1 MSVTTISLT
10 TPEGMRLP
18 ASYIESAAEEAVVV
32 SLTNSIISVDTE
44 SIMKYE
50 NYKFAKR
57 DIASDQRTLIPLEK
71 VLAEKYSKRQ
81 EIYVG
86 LEDVK
91 AENIPAPKLLI
102 QADKELPF
110 GTMKY
115 LLHTV
120 AKVGYTDYQFIVL
133 PKE

>member
-1 MSVTTISLT
+1 
-10 TPEGMRLP
+10 
-18 ASYIESAAEEAVVV
+18 
-32 SLTNSIISVDTE
+32 
-44 SIMKYE
+44 MKYE